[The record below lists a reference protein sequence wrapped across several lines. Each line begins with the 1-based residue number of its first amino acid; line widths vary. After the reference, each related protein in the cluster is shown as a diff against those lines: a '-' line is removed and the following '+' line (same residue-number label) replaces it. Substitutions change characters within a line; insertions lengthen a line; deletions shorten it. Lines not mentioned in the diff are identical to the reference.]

1 MKMTIRLNSL
11 YFNLTKYLKILVN
24 VCFIYIIVNVITY
37 IILKIKFYIYF
48 IICYNLWNLIFLK
61 SIKFMYILKYNNILC
76 NYKYKYKY

>member
-11 YFNLTKYLKILVN
+11 YFNFTKYLKILVN
-24 VCFIYIIVNVITY
+24 VCFTYIIVNVITY

-48 IICYNLWNLIFLK
+48 IIYYNLWNLMFLK
-61 SIKFMYILKYNNILC
+61 SIKFMYILKYNNTLS

>member
-61 SIKFMYILKYNNILC
+61 SIKFIY
-76 NYKYKYKY
+76 